1 MEAQKTNQEA
11 IVSEVLEKVVDDKWR
26 LLYEARLRRQGA
38 LYKFVER
45 ADDALLVSAVAAA
58 LRPDS
63 GLAVQEQP
71 FMRAFMHRS
80 LGNGLRAM
88 MPEALEESPV
98 GDKSPVVGPP
108 ATSST
113 SKDAECRLPAGAAFQ
128 QSFAMNTRLGGGVV
142 KKNNGLLVS
151 TWASRKNASCAFS
164 IAPNSYTVK
173 YCVNC
178 WLVSKLSA
186 SRLRPKSKR
195 CVGNT
200 SRPGSSTSVRAIST
214 KLAAS

>member
-63 GLAVQEQP
+63 GLEVQEQP

-80 LGNGLRAM
+80 LGNGLLRM
-88 MPEALEESPV
+88 MAEALE
-98 GDKSPVVGPP
+98 GGPLG
-108 ATSST
+108 SLSLNLF
-113 SKDAECRLPAGAAFQ
+113 SEKDDDYF
-128 QSFAMNTRLGGGVV
+128 
-142 KKNNGLLVS
+142 
-151 TWASRKNASCAFS
+151 
-164 IAPNSYTVK
+164 
-173 YCVNC
+173 
-178 WLVSKLSA
+178 
-186 SRLRPKSKR
+186 
-195 CVGNT
+195 
-200 SRPGSSTSVRAIST
+200 
-214 KLAAS
+214 